1 MPKCGYIRRRPGLQS
16 RPQKS
21 LKDMATQWNSKL
33 LKLKSRGTEYD
44 IDRKGGGLLSSLISI
59 DHKTLSI
66 LMEFLQPFKKE
77 SDYLEQSS
85 QLTLHLLIQKTEKGI
100 SRLLPLMDTKS
111 TQILSLAIA
120 HGKV

>member
-1 MPKCGYIRRRPGLQS
+1 MTL
-16 RPQKS
+16 
-21 LKDMATQWNSKL
+21 
-33 LKLKSRGTEYD
+33 TE
-44 IDRKGGGLLSSLISI
+44 KGGGLLSSLISI